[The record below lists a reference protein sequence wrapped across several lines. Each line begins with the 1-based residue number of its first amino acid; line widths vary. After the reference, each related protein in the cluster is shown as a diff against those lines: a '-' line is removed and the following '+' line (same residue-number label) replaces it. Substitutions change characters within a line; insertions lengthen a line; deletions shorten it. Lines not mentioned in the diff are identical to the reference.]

1 MFSSIMILF
10 AQAAQN
16 AGQTPAGGQT
26 QADGGMFGSPMLL
39 IIPLVLLGYM
49 FFIRP
54 MRKQDAERNALLT
67 STKKH
72 DRVITHAGIYG
83 KVISVSDKKEEDE
96 IIVEVAD
103 GVRLKMVKNSIL
115 RNLTN
120 EEAAKEAEA
129 AKKAAKGGKPA
140 EQPASTAVTTKEGGA

>member
-1 MFSSIMILF
+1 MFNSLMILL
-10 AQAAQN
+10 ADATAS
-16 AGQTPAGGQT
+16 QTPDKPQP
-26 QADGGMFGSPMLL
+26 QADGGLFGSPMLL
-39 IIPLVLLGYM
+39 LIPLVVLGYM

-54 MRKQDAERNALLT
+54 MRKQDAERQALLT
-67 STKKH
+67 TTKKH

-103 GVRLKMVKNSIL
+103 GVRLKMVKNAIL

-120 EEAAKEAEA
+120 EEAAREAEA
-129 AKKAAKGGKPA
+129 AKKAAKGAKPA
-140 EQPASTAVTTKEGGA
+140 EQPASTAVTTKAGGA